1 MEKLN
6 GLIFSKY
13 HPHCAMANGVTAE
26 FLVRIWGKGCVRH
39 RKVWCLSSCLILYPK
54 SFLSQHHCLSLLP
67 SSLLNSGP

>member
-26 FLVRIWGKGCVRH
+26 FLVRIWGKGV
-39 RKVWCLSSCLILYPK
+39 
-54 SFLSQHHCLSLLP
+54 
-67 SSLLNSGP
+67 SGTERYGV